1 MEILKKPEFHKNRSV
16 TFNHTL
22 RAGCNNAWATCYEK
36 NLTQSELYYK
46 SLNLNP
52 KKYYAILCSEKLEM
66 DFKT

>member
-1 MEILKKPEFHKNRSV
+1 MEILKKPEFHKNRRV

-22 RAGCNNAWATCYEK
+22 GAGCNNAWAKYHEK

-52 KKYYAILCSEKLEM
+52 KKILCDPL
-66 DFKT
+66 F